1 MGAMGLTL
9 PTDHQSLDAWGAILN
24 TALGLVEAHNHTAGN
39 GNLVPTGG
47 LSIDADLAFNT
58 KAITGLKAIDFTA
71 VATTAV
77 TGYAGAFF
85 VNSADSNLYYRTTA
99 GVNVQVTNGA
109 ALNVSAF
116 TGGIGGDYASVGA
129 LFSFDD
135 ATDSYWAQQ
144 ELVLGVRAWA
154 GLRVGNVD
162 IYEQAASITN
172 RVRLNSPTALAAS
185 YALTLPAALG
195 GSTLALQVSSAGVMS
210 LSNSFASS
218 LTAPDFLY
226 TTAQEAVILGG
237 DFEDVTAGTHTK
249 FNSAIG
255 AHVGWTLSASA
266 NVLSVSLPVRV
277 GDIITG
283 YVLYINKTTNAA
295 VTLTARIYRTRGSTT
310 PGSETAVSSGV
321 SESGNAPGFTTM
333 NETGLSHT
341 VVAGYQ
347 YYLVFTPSAVNGG
360 DVLYGG
366 GVDVKRA

>member
-9 PTDHQSLDAWGAILN
+9 PTDHQSLDVWGAILN

-71 VATTAV
+71 VATSAV

-99 GVNVQVTNGA
+99 GVNVQVTDGA
-109 ALNVSAF
+109 SLNVSAF
-116 TGGIGGDYASVGA
+116 TGGIGGDYAAVGA

-144 ELVLGVRAWA
+144 EEILGVRAWA

-172 RVRLNSPTALAAS
+172 RVRLNSPAALAAS

-195 GSTLALQVSSAGVMS
+195 GSTLALQVSSTGVMS
-210 LSNSFASS
+210 ISNTFASAI
-218 LTAPDFLY
+218 TATDFLY
-226 TTAQEAVILGG
+226 TTAQGVQHGGARWQDPNGSHTQLLSSAGAQIGWTVAASTSVLTMPLDVREGDTITGYACYMQKLQTGGAVSSKLWAHRDSTAGTETAQSAG
-237 DFEDVTAGTHTK
+237 DSKSAPTTGYVSLSESGLSVTVTAGWQYYIIFTPG
-249 FNSAIG
+249 NSATP
-255 AHVGWTLSASA
+255 AADELY
-266 NVLSVSLPVRV
+266 SV
-277 GDIITG
+277 D
-283 YVLYINKTTNAA
+283 
-295 VTLTARIYRTRGSTT
+295 LT
-310 PGSETAVSSGV
+310 
-321 SESGNAPGFTTM
+321 
-333 NETGLSHT
+333 
-341 VVAGYQ
+341 
-347 YYLVFTPSAVNGG
+347 
-360 DVLYGG
+360 
-366 GVDVKRA
+366 VKRV

>member
-71 VATTAV
+71 VATSAV

-172 RVRLNSPTALAAS
+172 RVRLNSPAALAAS
-185 YALTLPAALG
+185 YALTLPPALG
-195 GSTLALQVSSAGVMS
+195 GSTLALQVSSTGVMS
-210 LSNSFASS
+210 LSNSFASA

-237 DFEDVTAGTHTK
+237 DFEDVSGTHTK
-249 FNSAIG
+249 FNSAAG
-255 AHVGWTLSASA
+255 AHVGWTLSASTDK
-266 NVLSVSLPVRV
+266 LSVSLPVRV

-283 YVLYINKTTNAA
+283 YEVYINKTTNAA
-295 VTLTARIYRTRGSTT
+295 VTLTARLYRTRGSTS
-310 PGSETAVSSGV
+310 PGTESTVSAGV

-341 VVAGYQ
+341 VAAGYQ
-347 YYLVFTPSAVNGG
+347 YYMLFTPSATNGG
-360 DVLYGG
+360 DVVYGG
-366 GVDVKRA
+366 GVTLKRA

>member
-9 PTDHQSLDAWGAILN
+9 PTDHQSLDVWGAILN
-24 TALGLVEAHNHTAGN
+24 TALGLVESHNHTAGN

-71 VATTAV
+71 VATSAV
-77 TGYAGAFF
+77 SSYAGAFF

-144 ELVLGVRAWA
+144 ELVLGVRKWA

-172 RVRLNSPTALAAS
+172 RVRINSPAALAAS
-185 YALTLPAALG
+185 YAITLPAALG

-210 LSNSFASS
+210 ISNTFASK
-218 LTAPDFLY
+218 LTAPDFAFS
-226 TTAQEAVILGG
+226 TAQAWQHGGSLWQDPNTTHTKLLSAAGAMIGWTIAASTNVLTMPLDVREGDTITGYAAYMQKLQTGGAVSCKLWAHRDSTAGTETAQSAG
-237 DFEDVTAGTHTK
+237 DSKTAPTTGYVSLSESGLSITVTAG
-249 FNSAIG
+249 
-255 AHVGWTLSASA
+255 W
-266 NVLSVSLPVRV
+266 
-277 GDIITG
+277 
-283 YVLYINKTTNAA
+283 
-295 VTLTARIYRTRGSTT
+295 
-310 PGSETAVSSGV
+310 
-321 SESGNAPGFTTM
+321 
-333 NETGLSHT
+333 
-341 VVAGYQ
+341 Q
-347 YYLVFTPSAVNGG
+347 YYLIFTPGNSVAPAA
-360 DVLYGG
+360 DQLYSVTLSGT
-366 GVDVKRA
+366 RA